1 MIKAK
6 SIYLYTNIGSRK
18 LKEIVV
24 PDIYEGFAYRIKSYL
39 ILAFGV
45 YTANIVKD

>member
-1 MIKAK
+1 MK

-24 PDIYEGFAYRIKSYL
+24 LDIYKGFAYRIKSYL

-45 YTANIVKD
+45 CVINIVKD